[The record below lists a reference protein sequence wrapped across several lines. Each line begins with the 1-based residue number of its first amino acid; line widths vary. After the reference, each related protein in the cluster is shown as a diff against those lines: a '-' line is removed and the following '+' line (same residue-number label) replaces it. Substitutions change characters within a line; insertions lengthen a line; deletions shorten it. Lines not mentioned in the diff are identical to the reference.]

1 MGNAPSPPH
10 VTDPGTTAANQQ
22 ALNTAAG
29 EASQQGSMVNQSTPF
44 GSLTYSQTGTSANG
58 TPIYTAST
66 SLTPQQQQLLET
78 LQGTKATAG
87 TQAGNLL
94 TSANYGSESP
104 ADAIGN
110 ATSGLTGEAMGKEV
124 SYLQPF
130 FQQQTEQLDNQ
141 LRNQGFAPGEPGY
154 DNAMRNLEQGQ
165 GGTVTGF
172 EANIEPQMFNQAASE
187 YEMPA
192 QMAESLGQFG
202 TPTLPTMQN
211 TPTLNIQ
218 PANLIGATANA
229 QQAQQQAYQDEM
241 NQYSNMMSGI
251 FGIPTALLGGWA
263 SAGGL
268 STLAPTLAAAI

>member
-1 MGNAPSPPH
+1 MGNSPSPPQ
-10 VTDPGTTAANQQ
+10 VTDPNITAANQQ
-22 ALNTAAG
+22 AINTKAA
-29 EASQQGSMVNQSTPF
+29 EASQQGSMVNQSTPY

-104 ADAIGN
+104 VDAIGN

-202 TPTLPTMQN
+202 APTLPTMQN
-211 TPTLNIQ
+211 TPTLNIHE
-218 PANLIGATANA
+218 ANLVGATANA

-268 STLAPTLAAAI
+268 STLAPALAAAI